1 MLDEVQLQSQYSLS
15 QIKLEYFYTWN
26 FSYYVSCWVQALYLV
41 CTDFSKVQS
50 SQLFSA
56 LVLPHLSE
64 AFSVS
69 TTPSFLKFP
78 LPLSSWTLR
87 HLLCLLLSLCF
98 LYPWCCF
105 CFSHLLGV
113 AVPYES
119 WLPGSASLNN
129 CKHSSDK
136 QLCPSLPV
144 CQQQHKLT
152 MLRIRFFPAMLAC
165 LISWFLMMASPL
177 YNLPYC
183 LFSVSSFKYWQKHA
197 LCNNHHQDREEF
209 LHLRTLPCVLC
220 HHLSLSPGSANLWCF
235 LPL

>member
-1 MLDEVQLQSQYSLS
+1 MLDEVQLKSQYSLS
-15 QIKLEYFYTWN
+15 QIKLEYSYTWN
-26 FSYYVSCWVQALYLV
+26 FSYYVSCWVQALSLV

-78 LPLSSWTLR
+78 LPLSSWTLH
-87 HLLCLLLSLCF
+87 HLLCLLLLSVFSLSLVLLF
-98 LYPWCCF
+98 LSPP
-105 CFSHLLGV
+105 HV
-113 AVPYES
+113 AVPYEF

-144 CQQQHKLT
+144 CHQQHKLT
-152 MLRIRFFPAMLAC
+152 MLRIKSFPAMLAC
-165 LISWFLMMASPL
+165 LISWFLMMASPW
-177 YNLPYC
+177 YSLPYC
-183 LFSVSSFKYWQKHA
+183 LFSVPSFA
-197 LCNNHHQDREEF
+197 LFNNHHQDREEC

-220 HHLSLSPGSANLWCF
+220 HHLSLSPGSANHWCF
-235 LPL
+235 RHL